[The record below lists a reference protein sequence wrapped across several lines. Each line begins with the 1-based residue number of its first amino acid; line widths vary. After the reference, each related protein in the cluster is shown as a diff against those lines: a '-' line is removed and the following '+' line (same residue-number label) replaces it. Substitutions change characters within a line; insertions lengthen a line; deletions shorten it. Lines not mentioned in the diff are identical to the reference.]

1 MKVCN
6 DRQFKLCISFLSSLG
21 NEISFLKIA
30 QKQITER
37 NIEFVEDEIDK
48 FTT

>member
-1 MKVCN
+1 M
-6 DRQFKLCISFLSSLG
+6 RLA
-21 NEISFLKIA
+21 LKIA

-37 NIEFVEDEIDK
+37 NVEFVEDEIDK